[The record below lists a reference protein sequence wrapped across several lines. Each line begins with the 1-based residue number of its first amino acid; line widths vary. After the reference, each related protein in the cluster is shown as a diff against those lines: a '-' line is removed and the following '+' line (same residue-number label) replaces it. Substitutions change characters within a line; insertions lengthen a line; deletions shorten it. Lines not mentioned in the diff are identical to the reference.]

1 MTSMLDENIK
11 QQVREV
17 FASLQHPVDILFFGS
32 SDPARCQY
40 CSETRQLLEEVSE
53 LSPLL
58 TVKAFDTETDAV
70 IARQYKVDG
79 VPEFVLVGRD
89 GDETIDYSIRYK
101 GIPAGHEFSS
111 LINDLV
117 LVSQRDSN
125 LSPETRKFLKELTQP
140 VHLQVFVTPTCPYC
154 PRAVILAH
162 QFAMESPLVEAEM
175 VEAMEFPELS
185 ERFAVSGVPQTTINM
200 GAGTLV
206 GASPEQNLVAEIRK
220 ALERAVRQSVN

>member
-1 MTSMLDENIK
+1 MTSMLDDAIK
-11 QQVREV
+11 TQVREV

-32 SDPARCQY
+32 SDPERCQY
-40 CSETRQLLEEVSE
+40 CAETQQLLQEVSD

-58 TVKAFDTETDAV
+58 TLKTFDSEADTA
-70 IARQYKVDG
+70 IAQAYKVDG
-79 VPEFVLVGRD
+79 MPEFVLVGRD
-89 GDETIDYSIRYK
+89 GDKTTDYGIRYK

-111 LINDLV
+111 LVNDLV

-140 VHLQVFVTPTCPYC
+140 VHLQVFVTPSCPYC

-185 ERFAVSGVPQTTINM
+185 ERFEVSGVPQTTINM

-206 GASPEQNLVAEIRK
+206 GAAPEQNLVAEIRK
-220 ALERAVRQSVN
+220 ALEQSPAYSN